1 MSRDTFHIIRFFGWR
16 PFGSTH
22 HLFGQRYPLKNPQD
36 ETDESVP
43 AAGVP
48 EVLGSFHD
56 ERRRCDYGINIMAG
70 QPTPLTYPPQK

>member
-1 MSRDTFHIIRFFGWR
+1 MSVEKSSSDG
-16 PFGSTH
+16 
-22 HLFGQRYPLKNPQD
+22 KQD

-70 QPTPLTYPPQK
+70 QPTPPSRTPLRNKGLIFGLIKGNQMVNKP